1 MRSYTYS
8 YPSPSI
14 SLPTPCMAVHN
25 SSRAFIKVP
34 NSPIHA
40 HILHPTSPTNPPPPF
55 LTPCAHETH
64 YLFHHCHPPCPSTY
78 PSCIPIALIPIHCSH
93 THLHFFLNVT
103 KPIPSHYSVHIPPH
117 ACRHLSLSTPRSS
130 CPLPIHMHEAMHGTM
145 HATTLLCPPY
155 PCMPPPF
162 SH

>member
-1 MRSYTYS
+1 MI
-8 YPSPSI
+8 PLSI
-14 SLPTPCMAVHN
+14 GFNLEKFCC
-25 SSRAFIKVP
+25 FILLYVEMLIVVV
-34 NSPIHA
+34 SFE
-40 HILHPTSPTNPPPPF
+40 LFCYPPPPF

-64 YLFHHCHPPCPSTY
+64 CPFPHCHPPCPSAD
-78 PSCIPIALIPIHCSH
+78 PSCSSIALIPIHCSH
-93 THLHFFLNVT
+93 THLHLLLERHQTHSLSLFGA
-103 KPIPSHYSVHIPPH
+103 YSPH

-155 PCMPPPF
+155 PCMSPPF